1 MAVSNPQ
8 SNMGAGGCSALEPYA
23 LQVTGDSMAP
33 EFWDGCVIIVEPGG
47 AVRNGS
53 FVIVDYAGDTLF
65 RDSIGRTDLPGGNPR
80 QILRSI
86 EDQLLH
92 LPEET
97 IVVPGHGP
105 NTTIG
110 REKERNPFLQGL

>member
-8 SNMGAGGCSALEPYA
+8 SNMGTGGCSALEPYA

-65 RDSIGRTDLPGGNPR
+65 RQLEIADGRRLLKPLNADYPVLELTGNYSIRGVVTQRAGRR
-80 QILRSI
+80 RAQHKHY
-86 EDQLLH
+86 E
-92 LPEET
+92 
-97 IVVPGHGP
+97 
-105 NTTIG
+105 
-110 REKERNPFLQGL
+110 